1 MRGLSFVARLVTP
14 LALLGTLTGG
24 TAAATV
30 AAATGSMTPSVGA
43 HPKPELADPAVGANA
58 QFGCQTRPLDGPR
71 ARCYSP
77 QQIRAAYEIQAA
89 LDAGNDG
96 SGRTI
101 VIVDAFDN
109 PYIQTDLDT
118 FDATFGLP
126 DATVDVVKM
135 PGVPAFDINDDNQVN
150 WTGEISLDVQWAHA
164 VAPGAH
170 LVLLETASNDDND
183 IYAGLKYAVDK
194 HLGDVI
200 SMSFGE
206 NEACNPT
213 EAKQHR
219 LFQKATEEGITL
231 VASSG
236 DDGSAQ
242 QTCDGTAFET
252 AASSP
257 ASDPNVL
264 SVGGTTLSADSDT
277 GAYLGETAW
286 MDPFSGCPAPDFG
299 CSGGGFSKLYK
310 KPGYQKNAVAGTMRG
325 VPDVAYNGGVAGG
338 VLTHWGVGLATLG
351 LDPTTPLFFIFGGT
365 SAGAPQWAGIVA
377 LAGQREGDGLGRV
390 NDKIYSLASS
400 KRSSTLFRDITVG
413 TNVIDPS
420 IAGFNAGAGWD
431 AVTGVGT
438 PRVSALVKRLA
449 DS

>member
-1 MRGLSFVARLVTP
+1 MRGLTFVARLVTP

-43 HPKPELADPAVGANA
+43 HPKPELADPAAGANA

-96 SGRTI
+96 AGRTI

-118 FDATFGLP
+118 FDTTFGVAA
-126 DATVDVVKM
+126 ATVNVIKM
-135 PGVPAFDINDDNQVN
+135 PGVPTFDITDDNQVG

-164 VAPGAH
+164 VAPGAK
-170 LVLLETASNDDND
+170 LVLVEAASNDDND
-183 IYAGLKYAVDK
+183 IYAALKYAVDE

-242 QTCDGTAFET
+242 PTCDGLSLVT

-264 SVGGTTLSADSDT
+264 GVGGTTLSADSNT
-277 GAYLGETAW
+277 GAYLGETTWA
-286 MDPFSGCPAPDFG
+286 DSFAGCPPPDFG
-299 CSGGGFSKLYK
+299 CSGGGFSTLYK
-310 KPGYQKNAVAGTMRG
+310 KPGYQKGVVAGSMRG
-325 VPDVAYNGGVAGG
+325 VPDVSYDGGVAGG
-338 VLTHWGVGLATLG
+338 VLTHWGVGLETIG
-351 LDPTTPLFFIFGGT
+351 LDPTTPVFFIFGGT
-365 SAGAPQWAGIVA
+365 SAGSPQWAGIVA
-377 LAGQREGDGLGRV
+377 LAGQREGEGLGRV
-390 NDKIYSLASS
+390 NDKIYSLAGS
-400 KRSSTLFRDITVG
+400 KRAGNLFHDITVG
-413 TNVIDPS
+413 NNVIDPS
-420 IAGFNAGAGWD
+420 LVGFSAGPGWD
-431 AVTGVGT
+431 AVTGVGS
-438 PRVSALVKRLA
+438 PRVSALLKRLTG
-449 DS
+449 S